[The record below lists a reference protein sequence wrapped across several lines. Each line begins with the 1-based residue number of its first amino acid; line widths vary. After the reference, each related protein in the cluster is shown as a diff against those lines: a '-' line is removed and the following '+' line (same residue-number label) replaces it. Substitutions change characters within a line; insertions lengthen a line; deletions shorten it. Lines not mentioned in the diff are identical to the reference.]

1 MTNFQSVKVHT
12 LIGEGLGRFQQAL
25 GDYQATKNK
34 NVLQESLIAIIVDE
48 EFAKSSNLDFEFKNW
63 TNRLEL
69 AEDLHEIFGHGKQ
82 GRRYASDR
90 NTWASLSVQYLI
102 WLLNSGSDF
111 LVGDSSRWI
120 PDASSLRRHRHLLQ
134 GAFVAYEENIDDVP
148 GAMAILASDPLKP
161 GEVVERVAGKA
172 SYTRG
177 PAVKLATKL
186 YYDKKT
192 GLLKDGS
199 SSHGPGS
206 VRRLSYFLSQI
217 DLTLDYSGM
226 TVEELES
233 ILPDE
238 FKKWLVPQ
246 TA

>member
-1 MTNFQSVKVHT
+1 MTNFKFVNVCV
-12 LIGEGLGRFQQAL
+12 LVGDGLAKFQQAI
-25 GDYQATKNK
+25 GEYQATKNLV
-34 NVLQESLIAIIVDE
+34 VLRETLISIIE
-48 EFAKSSNLDFEFKNW
+48 NSEYAKSTNLDFEFQNW
-63 TNRLEL
+63 PNRLHL
-69 AEDLHEIFGHGKQ
+69 AEDLHAIFGYGKQ
-82 GRRYASDR
+82 GRKYVADR
-90 NTWASLSVQYLI
+90 NIWAGLSAQYLI
-102 WLLNSGSDF
+102 WLLNSGAEF

-120 PDASSLRRHRHLLQ
+120 PVSSSLRRHRHLLQ
-134 GAFVAYEENIDDVP
+134 GAFVAYEENIDDVE

-177 PAVKLATKL
+177 SAVKLATKL
-186 YYDKKT
+186 YYDKET
-192 GLLKDGS
+192 GLLKEGS

-226 TVEELES
+226 TVDELES

-238 FKKWLVPQ
+238 FKKWLVLQ
-246 TA
+246 TI